1 MNIVIIAGLIITL
14 LTGVP
19 VLMQILKNH
28 PKGLIILFFAEMWE
42 RFSYYG
48 MRGILIFYLTQHF
61 LFDDAT
67 AGATY
72 GSYTS
77 LVYLLPLVGGLMAD
91 RYLGTR
97 KAIAFGALLL
107 VAGHGMMAF
116 EGRPA
121 TETLTYAGTE
131 YEVVSEGRGAAR
143 EVGIM
148 IDGQRYA
155 FTPAEGGGLA
165 LTDLPAGA
173 SLPQVLAEGSYELEQ
188 TRDQG
193 GVSIFY
199 LAVSLIIMGVGFL
212 KPNISTI
219 VGQLYPQGDPRR
231 DSGFTLYYYG
241 INLGAFWAAVLCGLL
256 GQTVGWWAGFGL
268 AGVGMALGWVV
279 FVLGK
284 PLLQGKG
291 EPHNPEA
298 LKKKV
303 LGPINREWMIYL
315 LGVIGVLPI
324 VGLFIA
330 DAAVRRWVAGTVET
344 VNAMGAEVSIFVK
357 AIEFFNVIGAFLL
370 TATLAS
376 LAYIGWFLVT
386 KCNKVERER
395 MMLAVVLIFGAVV
408 FFTLFEQAGT
418 SLNLFADR
426 NVDLTLTPV
435 AMQFLGITVGTPA
448 QLAAAGITPSGFWID
463 ATITAAQVQSFNAGF
478 ILIFAPIF
486 AAMWAYLASRRMDPN
501 PTMKF
506 GLGIMQVGLGFLVV
520 VWASNLEMANSA
532 FQMPLIT
539 LALLYMLHTTGELFL
554 SPVGLSEITKLSVPS
569 VVSFM
574 MAVWFLASSIAQY
587 VGGVIAGLAGTET
600 VGGQVLDPQA
610 ALETSLGVFGQLGW
624 WGVGIG
630 VGFILISFL
639 IKGWSHGANDAGN
652 HPGPTVTDRGQE
664 DGNVARPGA
673 STPA

>member
-14 LTGVP
+14 LTGIP

-28 PKGLIILFFAEMWE
+28 PRGLIILFFAEMWE

-48 MRGILIFYLTQHF
+48 MRGILIFFLTQHF

-67 AGATY
+67 AGSTY

-77 LVYLLPLVGGLMAD
+77 LVYLLPLVGGILAD
-91 RYLGTR
+91 RYIGTR

-121 TETLTYAGTE
+121 TETLTYAGTA
-131 YEVVSEGRGAAR
+131 YEISAEGRGASR
-143 EVGIM
+143 DVNIVVN
-148 IDGQRYA
+148 GQKYA
-155 FTPAEGGGLA
+155 FGPAEGGGIA
-165 LTDLPAGA
+165 VAGLPAG
-173 SLPQVLAEGSYELEQ
+173 STLPATLAPGSYEMTQ
-188 TRDQG
+188 TRDMG
-193 GVSIFY
+193 GVNIFY
-199 LAVSLIIMGVGFL
+199 LALSLIIMGVGFL

-241 INLGAFWAAVLCGLL
+241 INLGAFWAAVLCGFL

-284 PLLQGKG
+284 PLLEGHG
-291 EPHNPEA
+291 EPPNPEL
-298 LKKKV
+298 LKRP
-303 LGPINREWMIYL
+303 LFGPLNREWLIYI
-315 LGVIGVLPI
+315 LGVLGVGIVWFMVQRNALVGTVLGISTLLSLAAILWVI
-324 VGLFIA
+324 VGVCKTWA
-330 DAAVRRWVAGTVET
+330 QRQ
-344 VNAMGAEVSIFVK
+344 
-357 AIEFFNVIGAFLL
+357 
-370 TATLAS
+370 
-376 LAYIGWFLVT
+376 
-386 KCNKVERER
+386 R
-395 MMLAVVLIFGAVV
+395 MMLALVLIFGAVV

-426 NVDLTLTPV
+426 NVDLTIAPT

-448 QLAAAGITPSGFWID
+448 QLEAAGITPTGFWID

-486 AAMWAYLASRRMDPN
+486 AALWAWLASKKMDPD

-506 GLGIMQVGLGFLVV
+506 GLGLVQVGLGFLVV
-520 VWASNLEMANSA
+520 VWAAGSGMVSPT
-532 FQMPLIT
+532 FQMPLMI

-554 SPVGLSEITKLSVPS
+554 SPVGLSEITKLSMPS

-574 MAVWFLASSIAQY
+574 MAVWFLASSIAQF
-587 VGGVIAGLAGTET
+587 VGGKIAGLMGTET
-600 VGGQVLDPQA
+600 VGGQVLDPQG
-610 ALETSLGVFGQLGW
+610 ALATSLDGFNKLGQ

-630 VGFILISFL
+630 IAFILISFL
-639 IKGWSHGANDAGN
+639 IKGWSHGANDAEN
-652 HPGPTVTDRGQE
+652 H
-664 DGNVARPGA
+664 
-673 STPA
+673 SSH

>member
-1 MNIVIIAGLIITL
+1 MNIVIILGLIITL
-14 LTGVP
+14 ITGVP
-19 VLMQILKNH
+19 VLFQILKHH

-61 LFDDAT
+61 LFDDAL

-77 LVYLLPLVGGLMAD
+77 LVYLLPLVGGILAD
-91 RYLGTR
+91 RYIGTR

-107 VAGHGMMAF
+107 VAGHGLMAY
-116 EGRPA
+116 EGSPA
-121 TETLTYAGTE
+121 TETLTYAGAQ
-131 YEVVSEGRGAAR
+131 YEVVGEGRGAAR

-148 IDGQRYA
+148 VDGQLYGFGA
-155 FTPAEGGGLA
+155 AESGGLQ
-165 LTDLPAGA
+165 LTDLPPGS
-173 SLPQVLAEGSYELEQ
+173 SLPAVLEPGTYEMEAARDTRAEMS
-188 TRDQG
+188 
-193 GVSIFY
+193 FY
-199 LAVSLIIMGVGFL
+199 LALSLIIMGVGFL

-241 INLGAFWAAVLCGLL
+241 INLGAFWAAVLCGYL

-268 AGVGMALGWVV
+268 AGVGMALGFIV

-284 PLLQGKG
+284 PLLQGNG
-291 EPHNPEA
+291 EPPNPEL
-298 LKKKV
+298 LKKP
-303 LGPINREWMIYL
+303 LFGPLNREWLIYIL
-315 LGVIGVLPI
+315 AILGVGIVWFMVQRNALVGSVLAI
-324 VGLFIA
+324 STLLSLAFIA
-330 DAAVRRWVAGTVET
+330 W
-344 VNAMGAEVSIFVK
+344 I
-357 AIEFFNVIGAFLL
+357 IAFLCK
-370 TATLAS
+370 T
-376 LAYIGWFLVT
+376 W
-386 KCNKVERER
+386 VERQR

-426 NVDLTLTPV
+426 NVDLTITPM
-435 AMQFLGITVGTPA
+435 AMQFLGITIGTPA
-448 QLAAAGITPSGFWID
+448 QLAAAGITPTGFWID

-486 AAMWAYLASRRMDPN
+486 AALWAWLASKKMDPN

-520 VWASNLEMANSA
+520 VWAAGSGMVSSA
-532 FQMPLIT
+532 FQMPLII

-554 SPVGLSEITKLSVPS
+554 SPVGLSEITKLSLPS
-569 VVSFM
+569 VGSFM
-574 MAVWFLASSIAQY
+574 MAVWFLASSIAQF
-587 VGGVIAGLAGTET
+587 VGGQIAGLMGTET
-600 VGGQVLDPQA
+600 VGGQVLDPQG
-610 ALETSLGVFGQLGW
+610 ALETSLDGFAKLGW

-630 VGFILISFL
+630 VAFILISFL

-652 HPGPTVTDRGQE
+652 HPGPDLTDRGQQ
-664 DGNVARPGA
+664 DASIARPDQV
-673 STPA
+673 